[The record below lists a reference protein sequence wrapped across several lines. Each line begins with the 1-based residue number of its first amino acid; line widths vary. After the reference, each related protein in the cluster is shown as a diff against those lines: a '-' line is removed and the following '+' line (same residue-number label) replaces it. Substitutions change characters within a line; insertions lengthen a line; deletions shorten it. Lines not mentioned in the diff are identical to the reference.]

1 MQDVNNGKNYAEGKS
16 EEKFYILDF
25 FSKHE
30 EALKLKL
37 FKMQMLN
44 IYQENYNCVNMESIL

>member
-16 EEKFYILDF
+16 EEKFCILDF